1 MMMQTKLDPMNWV
14 TSEPEVLSKSFRAF
28 LLGVEDVVGNKAMP
42 GILRQAQ
49 LVQYIGN
56 YPPATAQTGGH
67 LQRYI
72 SQINQVLFDIYG
84 ARGSRAILQRVGRG
98 QAALMM
104 EQDAHV
110 TAAVKLGLRIAPERF
125 KVKLLLERAAQEIG
139 ARMNTAPKVFE
150 DGQVYF
156 YEDTACPYCLGWHH
170 SAAVCFTVAGFLRQV
185 LHHIAEIDNV
195 LVEETHCRAK
205 GDASCLFRIRVPQAE

>member
-1 MMMQTKLDPMNWV
+1 MLATAPNVFVMNQ
-14 TSEPEVLSKSFRAF
+14 ELEVLSKSFRAF

-49 LVQYIGN
+49 LNQYIGN
-56 YPPATAQTGGH
+56 YPPATAQQGGH

-72 SQINQVLFDIYG
+72 SQINRVLFDIYG

-110 TAAVKLGLRIAPERF
+110 TAAVKMGLRLAPERF

-139 ARMNTAPKVFE
+139 LRMNTSPKVFTE
-150 DGQVYF
+150 GAFYY
-156 YEDTACPYCLGWHH
+156 YEDFACPYCIDWNHNA
-170 SAAVCFTVAGFLRQV
+170 SVCFTVAGFLREV
-185 LHHIAEIDNV
+185 LRHIAEIENINI
-195 LVEETHCRAK
+195 EEIQCRAK
-205 GDASCLFRIRVPQAE
+205 GAPSCRFQISVPITESN